1 MMKRTV
7 FTLFAAAA
15 ISVPALVAPALVTPA
30 AAQVVFA
37 PHAGYGWN
45 TGYRHWEG
53 DRRFWAPNR
62 WHSERRFEHFGWHG
76 RRW

>member
-7 FTLFAAAA
+7 FTLLAAAA
-15 ISVPALVAPALVTPA
+15 ISVPTLVAPALLTPA

-45 TGYRHWEG
+45 AGYRHWEG
-53 DRRFWAPNR
+53 DHRFWAPSR
-62 WHSERRFEHFGWHG
+62 WRAERRFEHFGWHG